1 MQTHKLYRSK
11 TEKMIAGVCGGL
23 GEYFSIDPTL
33 VRLLFAIGAILGGP
47 GVIVYLVMWIVVP
60 VQPADQI
67 L

>member
-1 MQTHKLYRSK
+1 MPTHKLYRSK

-47 GVIVYLVMWIVVP
+47 GVIIYLIMWIVVP
-60 VQPADQI
+60 VRPTDQI
-67 L
+67 V